1 MNLGFYQN
9 QYKYFEAKSQNRQL
23 IKPVKNKNM
32 QGENREDKNNQEEEI
47 IKKVQEDFSNILV
60 SKQSERVAEEK
71 KLSLD
76 HLSTVEKTV
85 KITHRINELYGF
97 NQGYMKNDSYTN
109 RMVKVVK
116 EGSSNGLF
124 TQREK
129 GIQKHRESIMSIREK
144 VEKTA
149 EKLDSEKRLQAVEW
163 EEIAYRMGGLGK
175 RVDYSM

>member
-9 QYKYFEAKSQNRQL
+9 QYKYFEAKAQNRQL

-47 IKKVQEDFSNILV
+47 VEKVQEDFSNILV

-97 NQGYMKNDSYTN
+97 NQGYMKMT
-109 RMVKVVK
+109 VIP
-116 EGSSNGLF
+116 
-124 TQREK
+124 T
-129 GIQKHRESIMSIREK
+129 
-144 VEKTA
+144 
-149 EKLDSEKRLQAVEW
+149 EW
-163 EEIAYRMGGLGK
+163 
-175 RVDYSM
+175 